1 MKSGFI
7 SIIGKPNVG
16 KSTLLNQIMG
26 EKFAITSKKPQTT
39 RNRIQCVYNYD
50 GGQMIFI
57 DTPGIHKP
65 KHKLDEY
72 MMKAAYSTV
81 GDVDIILLLVEPGK
95 PAEADLNIL
104 RTLDPHGNIF
114 LVVNKIDSVKD
125 DTLLK
130 TVPAYAEAF
139 DFKEIVPISAYEGTN
154 VDTLLELIDRY
165 LPEGEQLFPEDMI
178 TDQPERQLAAEFI
191 REKAL
196 YVLDQE
202 IPHGIA
208 VVIEQFEERT
218 NRAGEDILDIS
229 AAIICERDSHKP
241 IIIGKG
247 GRTIREIGMQAR
259 HELEHFFRI
268 KVNLQLFVKVK
279 NGWRDSDIQVRNM
292 GYDVRTLDR

>member
-7 SIIGKPNVG
+7 TIIGKPNVG
-16 KSTLLNQIMG
+16 KSTLMNQIMG

-72 MMKAAYSTV
+72 MVKAAVGTV
-81 GDVDIILLLVEPGK
+81 GDVDLILLLFEPGAPK
-95 PAEADLNIL
+95 EEDLSIL
-104 RTLDPHGNIF
+104 RSLPKSASVF
-114 LVVNKIDSVKD
+114 LVLNKIDSVKG
-125 DTLLK
+125 DTLIQ
-130 TVPAYAEAF
+130 TVQHYSDLFP
-139 DFKEIVPISAYEGTN
+139 FKEIVPVSAYEGTN
-154 VDTLLELIDRY
+154 IDTLLEQIDRY
-165 LPEGEQLFPEDMI
+165 LPEGEPLFPEDMV

-208 VVIEQFEERT
+208 VVIERFQERDDQ
-218 NRAGEDILDIS
+218 DILDID
-229 AAIICERDSHKP
+229 AMIVCERESHKP

-247 GRTIREIGMQAR
+247 GRTIKEIGSQAR

-268 KVNLQLFVKVK
+268 KVNLKLFVKVK
-279 NGWRDSDIQVRNM
+279 SGWRDSEYLVRNF
-292 GYDVRTLDR
+292 GYDQKTLDE